1 MHVKSMLKGALVGA
15 LVLVGTVATQAAT
28 LPSTGA
34 SVSGG
39 LDTNYSV
46 VGFIPG
52 GPQSSNP
59 TNTNAN
65 WFVTAPSYTAVAP
78 YQASVYSNGAYAQS
92 AGFTYLSANA
102 DGAQTFSMN
111 TIVYQVTFSLGAATT
126 ISGTWAAD
134 NGAVVYNT
142 VNNIST
148 FAFGLET
155 TNNDPASNYNSP
167 HSFSFLGQVGLN
179 TLNFFVTDGG
189 GPSAF
194 AVNVAAVPGPIVGAG
209 LPGLVM
215 AVAGILALRRRRM
228 AAA

>member
-15 LVLVGTVATQAAT
+15 LVLVGTVAAQAAT

-39 LDTNYSV
+39 LDANYSV
-46 VGFIPG
+46 VGYILG
-52 GPQSSNP
+52 GPGSSNP

-65 WFVTAPSYTAVAP
+65 WFATAPSYTAVEP
-78 YQASVYSNGAYAQS
+78 YLASVYSNGAYAQN

-102 DGAQTFSMN
+102 NGAQEASMR
-111 TIVYQVTFSLGAATT
+111 TIVYQVTFNLDAATT

-142 VNNIST
+142 VGNVSS

-155 TNNDPASNYNSP
+155 TNNDPASNYNTP
-167 HSFSFLGQVGLN
+167 HGFSFLGQVGLN

-194 AVNVAAVPGPIVGAG
+194 AVNVSAVPGPILGAG

-215 AVAGILALRRRRM
+215 AIGGFVAMRRRRM